1 MHKAGVDALRQH
13 SSWLLRARCI
23 PHRPASEPNRD
34 NFVMSHQLRRSAL
47 RRSAL
52 QRLAFVAAPI
62 GMLWLF
68 VAFALDVFA

>member
-23 PHRPASEPNRD
+23 SHRPASEPNRD

-47 RRSAL
+47 
-52 QRLAFVAAPI
+52 QRLAFLAAPI